1 MSCSKLSKAMSL
13 SSRVSSGSGERIA
26 VMEEIIRSASEGP
39 PKSAFSASGFR
50 CRFVGG
56 PVEGSLAVVEE
67 FSTLHFRSSFM
78 PGSMICR
85 LGLDVVM
92 R

>member
-1 MSCSKLSKAMSL
+1 
-13 SSRVSSGSGERIA
+13 
-26 VMEEIIRSASEGP
+26 
-39 PKSAFSASGFR
+39 
-50 CRFVGG
+50 VGG
-56 PVEGSLAVVEE
+56 LVEGSLAVVEE

>member
-1 MSCSKLSKAMSL
+1 
-13 SSRVSSGSGERIA
+13 
-26 VMEEIIRSASEGP
+26 
-39 PKSAFSASGFR
+39 
-50 CRFVGG
+50 VGG

-78 PGSMICR
+78 LGSMICR

>member
-1 MSCSKLSKAMSL
+1 MSCSKLSNAMSL

-26 VMEEIIRSASEGP
+26 AMEEIIRSASDGP
-39 PKSAFSASGFR
+39 PKSALRASGFR

-78 PGSMICR
+78 PGSMVCKVR
-85 LGLDVVM
+85 LVVVV